1 MKLDDKVHTALK
13 PLTHQGLVQE
23 VHTNRHAAYVEGG
36 LVPDEVNVSAVLN
49 APEPEQHRL
58 EIEDLLHKAG
68 LGKVIL
74 HLQGISSI
82 PVPLSE
88 TRIEQDPA
96 DASTKGEQHI
106 RERAFLLWGEEGR
119 PEGRNDEYWY
129 RAREI
134 IEGESR
140 SSPPLHY

>member
-1 MKLDDKVHTALK
+1 MKLDGKVHTALK
-13 PLTHQGLVQE
+13 SLTHQGLVQE
-23 VHTNRHAAYVEGG
+23 VHTNRHADYVDGG

-58 EIEDLLHKAG
+58 VIEGLLHRAG

-82 PVPLSE
+82 PDPSPE
-88 TRIEQDPA
+88 TRTEQDPA

-106 RERAFLLWGEEGR
+106 RERAFLLWGAEGR
-119 PEGRNDEYWY
+119 PEGRNDEYWH